1 VQLLS
6 IPHANGVAIRNGIP
20 GAHKTVLDLRMSYIV
35 NLKQQRTA
43 GFFWEVYNALNHVN
57 FNNVI
62 GLRNASSFGQ
72 SVVADNSRFMPLGVR
87 YTF

>member
-1 VQLLS
+1 MD
-6 IPHANGVAIRNGIP
+6 ANGVAVRNGIP
-20 GAHKTVLDLRMSYIV
+20 GSHKTLLDLRLQYV
-35 NLKQQRTA
+35 VKLQNQRTA

-62 GLRNASSFGQ
+62 GNRNASNFGQ
-72 SVVADNSRFMPLGVR
+72 SIVADTARQMQLGVR